1 MRQRLAIAQ
10 AMLGMPDLL
19 VLDEPTNG
27 LDPQQIVEM
36 REVLKEYAATG
47 RTVIISSHLLA
58 EVQQTCSHV
67 VLMHRGEL
75 VAFGPMKKILNRNRT
90 SNSLEEIF
98 LELIG
103 DDLVIGKE
111 KK

>member
-1 MRQRLAIAQ
+1 
-10 AMLGMPDLL
+10 
-19 VLDEPTNG
+19 LDEPTNG
-27 LDPQQIVEM
+27 LDPQQIAEM
-36 REVLKEYAATG
+36 RDVLKRYAKTG

-67 VLMHRGEL
+67 VLMHRGQL
-75 VAFGPMKKILNRNRT
+75 IAFGTMKKILNRNRKSET
-90 SNSLEEIF
+90 LEEIF

-111 KK
+111 KQ

>member
-1 MRQRLAIAQ
+1 
-10 AMLGMPDLL
+10 
-19 VLDEPTNG
+19 
-27 LDPQQIVEM
+27 
-36 REVLKEYAATG
+36 
-47 RTVIISSHLLA
+47 
-58 EVQQTCSHV
+58 
-67 VLMHRGEL
+67 MHRGQL
-75 VAFGPMKKILNRNRT
+75 VAFGPMKKILSQNRT

>member
-1 MRQRLAIAQ
+1 
-10 AMLGMPDLL
+10 MPDLL

-27 LDPQQIVEM
+27 LDPQQIAEM
-36 REVLKEYAATG
+36 RQVLKDYAKTG
-47 RTVIISSHLLA
+47 RTVIVSSHLLA

-67 VLMHRGEL
+67 VLMHRGKL
-75 VAFGPMKKILNRNRT
+75 IAFGPMKKILTKNRQAR
-90 SNSLEEIF
+90 SLEEIF

-111 KK
+111 LS

>member
-1 MRQRLAIAQ
+1 
-10 AMLGMPDLL
+10 
-19 VLDEPTNG
+19 
-27 LDPQQIVEM
+27 
-36 REVLKEYAATG
+36 
-47 RTVIISSHLLA
+47 
-58 EVQQTCSHV
+58 
-67 VLMHRGEL
+67 MHRGQL
-75 VAFGPMKKILNRNRT
+75 VAFGPMKKILSQNRA

>member
-1 MRQRLAIAQ
+1 MRQ
-10 AMLGMPDLL
+10 
-19 VLDEPTNG
+19 
-27 LDPQQIVEM
+27 
-36 REVLKEYAATG
+36 VLKEYAATG

-67 VLMHRGEL
+67 VLMHRGQL
-75 VAFGPMKKILNRNRT
+75 VAFGPMKKILSQNRA